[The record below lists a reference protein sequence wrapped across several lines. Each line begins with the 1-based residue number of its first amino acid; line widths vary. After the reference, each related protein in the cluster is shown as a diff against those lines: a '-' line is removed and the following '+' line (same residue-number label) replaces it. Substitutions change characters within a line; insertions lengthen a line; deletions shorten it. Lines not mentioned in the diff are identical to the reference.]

1 MPKLAFH
8 FDFGSPNAYLAHLV
22 IPEIEQRTGA
32 KFEYVPVLLGGVYKL
47 TGNRSPAESL
57 AGIKNKPQYERLET
71 ARFLKRHGIARFRQN
86 PFFPVNT
93 LTIMRGA
100 IAAQRLGVFE
110 RYVDEIYRHMWSE
123 PKKLDD
129 PAVLRAALIESGF
142 DADRFAELVQDAG
155 VKAQLLDNTERS
167 VARGTFG
174 SPTFFVGDEIFF
186 GKDRLRDVEEMILT
200 ARTRRPANLDVMLKR
215 FEQPDEVRTFEKGK
229 FEIVRIG
236 GMTIGRATYEP
247 GWKWSL
253 HVGPAIGA
261 SSCPVE
267 HVGIVVSGRATAAM
281 DNGTIFEMRPGDLFH
296 IAPGHDS
303 WVVGDEPYVSL
314 HFLGVE
320 HYANHS

>member
-1 MPKLAFH
+1 VIPRVEFH

-22 IPEIEQRTGA
+22 IPEIERRTGA
-32 KFEYVPVLLGGVYKL
+32 KFAYVPVLLGGVYKL

-57 AGIKNKPQYERLET
+57 AGVRNKPDYERLET
-71 ARFLKRHGIARFRQN
+71 ARFIERHGITRFRPN

-100 IAAQRLGVFE
+100 VAADRLGVFE
-110 RYVDEIYRHMWSE
+110 RYVDEIYRHMWAE

-129 PAVLRAALIESGF
+129 PAVLRAALAESGF
-142 DADRFAELVQDAG
+142 DADRFAELVQDPEI
-155 VKAQLLDNTERS
+155 KAQLLANTEGS

-174 SPTFFVGDEIFF
+174 SPTFFVGAEIFF
-186 GKDRLRDVEEMILT
+186 GKDRLPDVEQTILAT
-200 ARTRRPANLDVMLKR
+200 SSSKDVVLKR
-215 FEQPDEVRTFEKGK
+215 FERPDEVRTFAKGK

-236 GMTIGRATYEP
+236 GTTIGRATYEP

-253 HVGPAIGA
+253 HVGASTGA
-261 SSCPVE
+261 TSCAVE

-281 DNGTIFEMRPGDLFH
+281 DDGTVTEMRPGDVFH

-314 HFLGVE
+314 HFLGANQ
-320 HYANHS
+320 YADHP